1 MIKINL
7 LPYRDILKKKN
18 IFNHL
23 FTAAATLAGALL
35 VILVANILITSR
47 ISAVERETVRVES
60 EIATNKKIVE
70 EKEKLKA
77 EKELYR
83 KQLEVIE
90 NLKKGTKG
98 PMLLLDRL
106 ATSMPERTWL
116 LSLKQQGANI
126 EIVGA
131 ALDNR
136 SISLFMS
143 NLKGSHYFE
152 KVDLVT
158 TEMKLSK
165 GSKNKA
171 RTKMNVF
178 TLTCSVPVS

>member
-23 FTAAATLAGALL
+23 FTAAVTLAGALL
-35 VILVANILITSR
+35 VIVVANLLITSR

-70 EKEKLKA
+70 EIEKLKA

-116 LSLKQQGANI
+116 LSLKQQGANL

-136 SISLFMS
+136 SISILMS

>member
-35 VILVANILITSR
+35 LIVVANILITSR

-60 EIATNKKIVE
+60 EIANNKKIVE
-70 EKEKLKA
+70 EIEKLKA

-116 LSLKQQGANI
+116 LSLKQQGANL

>member
-35 VILVANILITSR
+35 VIVVANILITSR

-70 EKEKLKA
+70 EIEKLKA

-116 LSLKQQGANI
+116 LSLKQQGANL

-178 TLTCSVPVS
+178 TLTCSVPIS

>member
-18 IFNHL
+18 VFNHMI
-23 FTAAATLAGALL
+23 TTGVTLGCALL
-35 VILVANILITSR
+35 AVLAANILITSR
-47 ISAVERETVRVES
+47 ISAVERETVRVEA
-60 EIATNKKIVE
+60 EIASNKKIVE
-70 EKEKLKA
+70 EIEKLKA

-98 PMLLLDRL
+98 PVLLLDRL

-116 LSLKQQGANI
+116 LSLKQQGANL

-136 SISLFMS
+136 SISILMS
-143 NLKGSHYFE
+143 NLKASKYFE

-165 GSKNKA
+165 GSKGKVK
-171 RTKMNVF
+171 TKMNVF
-178 TLTCSVPVS
+178 TLTCTVPVS

>member
-35 VILVANILITSR
+35 LIVVANILITSR

-60 EIATNKKIVE
+60 EIANNKKIVE
-70 EKEKLKA
+70 EIEKLKA

-116 LSLKQQGANI
+116 LSLKQQGANL

-136 SISLFMS
+136 SISIFMS
-143 NLKGSHYFE
+143 NLKGTHYFE

-171 RTKMNVF
+171 KTKMNVF

>member
-60 EIATNKKIVE
+60 EIANNKKIVE
-70 EKEKLKA
+70 EIEKLKA

-116 LSLKQQGANI
+116 LSLKQQGANL

-143 NLKGSHYFE
+143 NLKGSHYFD

>member
-1 MIKINL
+1 
-7 LPYRDILKKKN
+7 
-18 IFNHL
+18 
-23 FTAAATLAGALL
+23 
-35 VILVANILITSR
+35 
-47 ISAVERETVRVES
+47 
-60 EIATNKKIVE
+60 
-70 EKEKLKA
+70 
-77 EKELYR
+77 
-83 KQLEVIE
+83 
-90 NLKKGTKG
+90 
-98 PMLLLDRL
+98 MLLLDRL

-116 LSLKQQGANI
+116 LSLKQQGANL

-178 TLTCSVPVS
+178 TLTCSVPIS

>member
-18 IFNHL
+18 IFNHVL
-23 FTAAATLAGALL
+23 TAAVTLGCALL
-35 VILVANILITSR
+35 VVLIVHLLIAGR
-47 ISAVERETVRVES
+47 IGAVERETVRVEA
-60 EIATNKKIVE
+60 EIASNKKIVE
-70 EKEKLKA
+70 EIEKLKA

-98 PMLLLDRL
+98 PVLLLDRL
-106 ATSMPERTWL
+106 ATSMPEKTWL
-116 LSLKQQGANI
+116 LSLKQQGANL

-136 SISLFMS
+136 SISILMS
-143 NLKGSHYFE
+143 NLKTTGYFQ

-158 TEMKLSK
+158 TEMKRSK
-165 GSKNKA
+165 GRNS
-171 RTKMNVF
+171 RTGIKMNVF

>member
-23 FTAAATLAGALL
+23 FTAAATLAAALL
-35 VILVANILITSR
+35 VIVVANILITSR

-70 EKEKLKA
+70 EIEKLKA

-98 PMLLLDRL
+98 PMMLLDRL

-116 LSLKQQGANI
+116 LSLKQQGANL

-143 NLKGSHYFE
+143 NLKGSNYFA

>member
-35 VILVANILITSR
+35 LIVVANILITSR

-60 EIATNKKIVE
+60 EIANNKKIVE
-70 EKEKLKA
+70 EIEKLKA

-116 LSLKQQGANI
+116 LSLKQQGANL

-136 SISLFMS
+136 SISIFMS
-143 NLKGSHYFE
+143 NLKGTHYFE

>member
-35 VILVANILITSR
+35 VIVVANILITSR

-60 EIATNKKIVE
+60 QIATNKKIVE
-70 EKEKLKA
+70 EIEKLKA

-116 LSLKQQGANI
+116 LSLKQQGANL

-136 SISLFMS
+136 SISIFMS

-178 TLTCSVPVS
+178 TLTCSVPIS

>member
-18 IFNHL
+18 VFNHV
-23 FTAAATLAGALL
+23 FAAAATLAGALL
-35 VILVANILITSR
+35 VVLMANILITSR
-47 ISAVERETVRVES
+47 ISAVERETVRVEA
-60 EIATNKKIVE
+60 EIASNKKIVE
-70 EKEKLKA
+70 EIEKLKA

-98 PMLLLDRL
+98 PVLLLDRL

-116 LSLKQQGANI
+116 LSLKQQGANL

-136 SISLFMS
+136 SISILMS
-143 NLKGSHYFE
+143 NLKGSKYFE

-165 GSKNKA
+165 GSKNKVK
-171 RTKMNVF
+171 TKMNVF
-178 TLTCSVPVS
+178 TLTCTVPVS

>member
-35 VILVANILITSR
+35 VIVVANILITSR

-60 EIATNKKIVE
+60 EIAANKKIVE
-70 EKEKLKA
+70 EIEKLKA

-106 ATSMPERTWL
+106 AASMPERTCL
-116 LSLKQQGANI
+116 LSLKQQGANL

-136 SISLFMS
+136 SISIFMS

-152 KVDLVT
+152 KVDPVT

>member
-23 FTAAATLAGALL
+23 FIAAATLAGALL
-35 VILVANILITSR
+35 VIVVANLLITSR

-70 EKEKLKA
+70 EIEKLKA

-116 LSLKQQGANI
+116 LSLKQQGANL

-136 SISLFMS
+136 SISIFMS

-171 RTKMNVF
+171 KTKMNVF

>member
-70 EKEKLKA
+70 EIEKLKA
-77 EKELYR
+77 EKEDR
-83 KQLEVIE
+83 K
-90 NLKKGTKG
+90 
-98 PMLLLDRL
+98 
-106 ATSMPERTWL
+106 
-116 LSLKQQGANI
+116 
-126 EIVGA
+126 
-131 ALDNR
+131 
-136 SISLFMS
+136 
-143 NLKGSHYFE
+143 
-152 KVDLVT
+152 
-158 TEMKLSK
+158 
-165 GSKNKA
+165 
-171 RTKMNVF
+171 
-178 TLTCSVPVS
+178 SVV

>member
-70 EKEKLKA
+70 EIEKLKA

>member
-35 VILVANILITSR
+35 VIAVANILITSR

-70 EKEKLKA
+70 EIEKLKA

-116 LSLKQQGANI
+116 LSLKQQGANL

-136 SISLFMS
+136 SISIFMS

-178 TLTCSVPVS
+178 TLTCSVPIS

>member
-35 VILVANILITSR
+35 VIVVANILITSR

-70 EKEKLKA
+70 EIEKLKA

-116 LSLKQQGANI
+116 LSLKQQGANL

>member
-1 MIKINL
+1 
-7 LPYRDILKKKN
+7 
-18 IFNHL
+18 
-23 FTAAATLAGALL
+23 
-35 VILVANILITSR
+35 
-47 ISAVERETVRVES
+47 
-60 EIATNKKIVE
+60 
-70 EKEKLKA
+70 LKA

-90 NLKKGTKG
+90 NLKKGAKG
-98 PMLLLDRL
+98 PVLLLDRL
-106 ATSMPERTWL
+106 AGSMPDKTWL
-116 LSLKQQGANI
+116 LSLKQQGGNL

-136 SISLFMS
+136 SRPIFMS
-143 NLKGSHYFE
+143 RLKATKYFE

-165 GSKNKA
+165 ASKNKSG
-171 RTKMNVF
+171 TKINVF

>member
-35 VILVANILITSR
+35 VIVIANVLITSR

-70 EKEKLKA
+70 EIEKLKA

-106 ATSMPERTWL
+106 ATSMPEHTWL
-116 LSLKQQGANI
+116 LSLKQQGANL

-178 TLTCSVPVS
+178 TLTCSVPIS

>member
-7 LPYRDILKKKN
+7 LPYRDLLKKKN
-18 IFNHL
+18 IFKHL
-23 FTAAATLAGALL
+23 FTAAATLAGVLL
-35 VILVANILITSR
+35 VIVAVTIMITSR

-60 EIATNKKIVE
+60 EIASNKKIVE
-70 EKEKLKA
+70 EIEKLKA
-77 EKELYR
+77 EKEHYR

-98 PMLLLDRL
+98 PVLLLDRL

-116 LSLKQQGANI
+116 LSLKQQGANL

-136 SISLFMS
+136 SISILMS

-178 TLTCSVPVS
+178 TLTCSVPIS

>member
-7 LPYRDILKKKN
+7 LPYRDILKKKST
-18 IFNHL
+18 FNHV
-23 FTAAATLAGALL
+23 FIGVATLAGTLL
-35 VILVANILITSR
+35 VVLLVNLLITGR
-47 ISAVERETVRVES
+47 ISAVERETVRVEG
-60 EIATNKKIVE
+60 EIAQNKKIVE
-70 EKEKLKA
+70 EIEKLKA

-90 NLKKGTKG
+90 NLKKGAKG
-98 PMLLLDRL
+98 PVLLLDRL
-106 ATSMPERTWL
+106 AGSMPDKTWL
-116 LSLKQQGANI
+116 LSLKQQGGNL

-136 SISLFMS
+136 SIPIFMS
-143 NLKGSHYFE
+143 RLKATKYFE

-165 GSKNKA
+165 ASKNKSG
-171 RTKMNVF
+171 TKINVF